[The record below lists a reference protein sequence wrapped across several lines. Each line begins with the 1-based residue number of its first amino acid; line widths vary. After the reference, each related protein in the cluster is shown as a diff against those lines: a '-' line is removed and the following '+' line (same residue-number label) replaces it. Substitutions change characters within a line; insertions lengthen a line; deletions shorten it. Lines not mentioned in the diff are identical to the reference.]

1 MDITTLAGAGLVA
14 SLLVQLAK
22 LLLGKIDGKWGATV
36 TQVVLLFAS
45 FCVAGIG
52 VALKL
57 LPPEIIETTIG
68 VAVSGMAIYEICY
81 KAIYQ
86 NLIKGKVE

>member
-1 MDITTLAGAGLVA
+1 MDLTTLAGAGLVA

-22 LLLGKIDGKWGATV
+22 IIVGKIEGRWGAV
-36 TQVVLLFAS
+36 ATQVILLCAS

-52 VALKL
+52 TALKL
-57 LPPEIIETTIG
+57 LPPQIIQTTLS
-68 VAVSGMAIYEICY
+68 VLVSGMAIYEIGY

-86 NLIKGKVE
+86 NLLQGK